1 MTTLQKS
8 LFAAVVLTA
17 GFIGGLVVSGRMS
30 LTQPSTAAPRPDAD
44 AQAQAPASSR
54 APAIANA
61 LPDLSSIAEAALKVS
76 VNISSTTTVQRQL
89 SPFDRFFFG
98 DVNPVERSQSLGS
111 GVVVRPDGYVI
122 TNTHVIGNA
131 GADIRVTLPNG
142 VEKPGTLVG
151 IDEISD
157 VAVVKVDATNLQ
169 TLPWGDSTKL
179 RVAEWVLA
187 IGNPFQLSGT
197 VTLGIVSAINR
208 SGRYSDFIQTDAAIN
223 PGNSGGALVNARGEL
238 IGINTMIVS
247 GTGGYQG
254 IGLAIPSM
262 TARGIMD
269 ELIKNGSVTWGDI
282 GRVQWVTIDRESAR
296 RYGLG
301 DIEGSMVYSIGRSS
315 AAYRAGLQP
324 EDIVVSFNG
333 AKVADAEQLDRLII
347 QSKPGTRAK
356 LDVVRDGRRTTI
368 EVPVVS
374 RQSQVG
380 AVRR

>member
-1 MTTLQKS
+1 MTPLQKS

-223 PGNSGGALVNARGEL
+223 PG
-238 IGINTMIVS
+238 
-247 GTGGYQG
+247 
-254 IGLAIPSM
+254 
-262 TARGIMD
+262 
-269 ELIKNGSVTWGDI
+269 
-282 GRVQWVTIDRESAR
+282 
-296 RYGLG
+296 
-301 DIEGSMVYSIGRSS
+301 
-315 AAYRAGLQP
+315 
-324 EDIVVSFNG
+324 
-333 AKVADAEQLDRLII
+333 
-347 QSKPGTRAK
+347 
-356 LDVVRDGRRTTI
+356 
-368 EVPVVS
+368 
-374 RQSQVG
+374 
-380 AVRR
+380 

>member
-282 GRVQWVTIDRESAR
+282 GRIQWVTIDRESAR

>member
-247 GTGGYQG
+247 VTGGYQG

-282 GRVQWVTIDRESAR
+282 GRIQWVTIDRESAR

>member
-1 MTTLQKS
+1 MTGVT
-8 LFAAVVLTA
+8 FTACRAA
-17 GFIGGLVVSGRMS
+17 RH
-30 LTQPSTAAPRPDAD
+30 PHD

-282 GRVQWVTIDRESAR
+282 GRIQWVTIDRESAR

>member
-111 GVVVRPDGYVI
+111 GVVVRPDRYVI

-282 GRVQWVTIDRESAR
+282 GRIQWVTIDRESAR